1 MHHPEPW
8 YHLLHRGS
16 HRAANKRPSALART
30 ASKPLVRC
38 CAWQCTYASNSS
50 RVHPADAASVVQAV
64 PSCYTILR
72 EDDDI
77 ASVGD
82 SRERQT
88 ATAGITAYVRWQ
100 AAQMITCH
108 RLCSCP
114 AHTRQSAC
122 MSQRSTC
129 VLCRSSRRMSLGRCS
144 SQVRPAP
151 ARVGNGPAG
160 LKATEG
166 NGRQLRRLCQ
176 CWPDRC
182 RVARAAGRI

>member
-8 YHLLHRGS
+8 YQLLHRGS
-16 HRAANKRPSALART
+16 HRAANRRPSALAQT
-30 ASKPLVRC
+30 GSKPLVRC

-64 PSCYTILR
+64 PSYYTILR
-72 EDDDI
+72 DDDDI

-114 AHTRQSAC
+114 AHTRQSGC

-129 VLCRSSRRMSLGRCS
+129 VLCRRLSEDELGKVFKS
-144 SQVRPAP
+144 SQACTCQS
-151 ARVGNGPAG
+151 GQWSGWSQSD
-160 LKATEG
+160 
-166 NGRQLRRLCQ
+166 GRQWQ
-176 CWPDRC
+176 T
-182 RVARAAGRI
+182 AAQTVSMLA